1 MCKVLKLSVSVCGL
15 FIFENDII
23 ERYQYSKILEHSVSE
38 SEQHKLA
45 TNRLIDLAN
54 ELKDEGI
61 DPMVVSGSL
70 MTASSIYATYVA
82 AGNDGALE
90 ETGVDKVV
98 DLYRRTL
105 VHFQTV
111 KRRGLERDHDQSDE
125 TLN

>member
-1 MCKVLKLSVSVCGL
+1 M
-15 FIFENDII
+15 
-23 ERYQYSKILEHSVSE
+23 SE
-38 SEQHKLA
+38 SEQHKMA
-45 TNRLIDLAN
+45 TNRFIDLAN
-54 ELKDEGI
+54 ELKNEGL
-61 DPMVVSGSL
+61 DPALISGAL

-111 KRRGLERDHDQSDE
+111 KRRGLEGEAGGSGE